1 MYSAYD
7 QQSSRS
13 PGSHRNQ
20 PGTLNRMPS
29 RQFDAYQQQLGQQQQ
44 QQQQQQLY
52 PQQDDHQRGYDQ
64 PRSYN
69 DRLNNPIHAGYGYDM
84 GPQQG
89 WNSNAF
95 AQNGLGSLGGAAG
108 QRMKSQTRGGG
119 ARSALPSVRR
129 SARAETASF
138 NYVANTLQGWMEPPP
153 PQPQG
158 LPSFALPGLGNGNQS
173 AMINTSYGH
182 DVDEELIP
190 TAIVIKNIPFA
201 VKKEQL
207 VQLMTDLRLPLPY
220 AFNYHF
226 DNGVFRGLAFANFTT
241 AEETAAVI
249 ESMNHF
255 ELNGR
260 KLRVEYK
267 KMLPLAERERIER
280 EKRER
285 RGQLEEQHRPLGG
298 QLHSQ
303 PSFGSLA
310 SHSHVP
316 AASPS
321 PVSAMR
327 QQKMGMPMN
336 GAPERAPSGPIDI
349 DLNDPQVLQ
358 FYSQLL
364 LFKEAPDRDSMTFPP
379 NLAPPQRRI
388 IHTLAHQLDLAH
400 VSKGSGDTRQVHI
413 FKVHNNQGLSPPMPQ
428 MPTSHPTEQP
438 GRRGLNRAAT
448 TDFSDVRASEGFY
461 NAFGRQASG
470 LLGFPDS
477 PGGNAVP
484 NLRGAKSYAD
494 LRSYTPSPAPSTA
507 SHPVGRPGGIS
518 LEGLGFSGS
527 NTNPNGTPTAT
538 SMSQRDDM
546 LEREMGRMNLGSHTL
561 GQSSSP
567 RSLRQMTSWENP
579 GPIGGHRAF
588 SSNYDDRPSR
598 QPRGPLPERGQGFSR
613 PRQNGHQGR
622 GSDELSSQS
631 NVEILVGQ

>member
-7 QQSSRS
+7 QSTSRS

-20 PGTLNRMPS
+20 PQSGTLHRMPS
-29 RQFDAYQQQLGQQQQ
+29 RQFDAYAPLPQGNMYPQDEHARSYEQQQ
-44 QQQQQQLY
+44 
-52 PQQDDHQRGYDQ
+52 
-64 PRSYN
+64 PRNYE
-69 DRLNNPIHAGYGYDM
+69 RLNQTMHAGGYGYDM
-84 GPQQG
+84 GAPAG
-89 WNSNAF
+89 WNTNAF
-95 AQNGLGSLGGAAG
+95 TQNGLGSLGGAAAA
-108 QRMKSQTRGGG
+108 RMKSQQRGG
-119 ARSALPSVRR
+119 RSALPS
-129 SARAETASF
+129 
-138 NYVANTLQGWMEPPP
+138 GWMEPS
-153 PQPQG
+153 PQG
-158 LPSFALPGLGNGNQS
+158 LPSFALPSLSNGNLNSMQNS
-173 AMINTSYGH
+173 SYGH

-241 AEETAAVI
+241 ADETAAVI

-298 QLHSQ
+298 NLQSQ
-303 PSFGSLA
+303 PSFSSLA
-310 SHSHVP
+310 SHIP
-316 AASPS
+316 ATSPS

-327 QQKMGMPMN
+327 G
-336 GAPERAPSGPIDI
+336 GAPPAVDV

-364 LFKEAPDRDSMTFPP
+364 LFKESPERDSMTFPST
-379 NLAPPQRRI
+379 LAPLQRRT
-388 IHTLAHQLDLAH
+388 IHTLAHQLGLAH
-400 VSKGSGDTRQVHI
+400 VSKGTGEQRQVHI
-413 FKVHNNQGLSPPMPQ
+413 FKVHDNNQGLSPPMPQ
-428 MPTSHPTEQP
+428 MPSNHMEQP
-438 GRRGLNRAAT
+438 RRGLNRAAT
-448 TDFSDVRASEGFY
+448 TDFSDVRAEGGFY
-461 NAFGRQASG
+461 NAFNRQPSG

-477 PGGNAVP
+477 PGGLNAVP

-518 LEGLGFSGS
+518 LEGLGFSGTS
-527 NTNPNGTPTAT
+527 TNPNGTPTT
-538 SMSQRDDM
+538 GSMSQRDESL
-546 LEREMGRMNLGSHTL
+546 LEREMGRMQLGSGF
-561 GQSSSP
+561 GQNSSP
-567 RSLRQMTSWENP
+567 RALRQMTSWDAP
-579 GPIGGHRAF
+579 GPIGGHRTFGNA
-588 SSNYDDRPSR
+588 YDDRPSR

-613 PRQNGHQGR
+613 PRQNGHQNR